1 MKVLVTGGNGFI
13 GSEVARQAEGRGWSV
28 VALARRGR
36 PDRDEPWLDRV
47 TWMAADALEPDRWR
61 DRLEGCAAVIHC
73 VGAIRGPE
81 LELVNGDAAIRA
93 AEAAE
98 RAGVGAFVFISASAK
113 PPLVGAGYLRGK
125 RRAEARIAELRIR
138 GVILRPGFVFGA
150 GRFPS
155 LPAAWA
161 LRLAGALPG
170 VGAGAR
176 RSRPLAVETV
186 ARAALRAAAD
196 GGVRGVL
203 DIEGIERLGR
213 GEG

>member
-1 MKVLVTGGNGFI
+1 MKVLVTGGSGFI
-13 GSEVARQAEGRGWSV
+13 GSEVARQAVGRGWDV

-36 PDRDEPWLDRV
+36 PAGDEAWLDRV
-47 TWMAADALEPDRWR
+47 TWVAADALEPDGWR

-73 VGAIRGPE
+73 VGAIRGPD
-81 LELVNGDAAIRA
+81 LELVNGDTAIRV

-98 RAGVGAFVFISASAK
+98 RAGVGGFVFISASAK

-125 RRAEARIAELRIR
+125 RRAEARIAELRMR

-150 GRFPS
+150 GRSPS
-155 LPAAWA
+155 LPVAWA
-161 LRLAGALPG
+161 LRLAGALPV

-176 RSRPLAVETV
+176 LSRPLAVETV
-186 ARAALRAAAD
+186 ARAALRAASES
-196 GGVRGVL
+196 GVRGVL
-203 DIEGIERLGR
+203 DIDGIERLGR